1 MFDELRSVP
10 LKKDY
15 TKENAQLE
23 RAIEDVKSKYPH
35 MFLQPHE
42 LRTRRFMDEPA
53 SPIPMESALYL
64 IRAGKK

>member
-10 LKKDY
+10 LKRDYAKD
-15 TKENAQLE
+15 NVALE
-23 RAIEDVKSKYPH
+23 RAIEAVKTKYPH
-35 MFLQPHE
+35 MFLQQHE
-42 LRTRRFMDEPA
+42 LKHRKFMDEPV